1 MSTQVE
7 DQKQRAGDYEAWLAA
22 EAEYLALA
30 TEDLATPDA
39 KLVAAAI
46 RAGFAEVANV
56 TKFAAFYRAKGAR
69 S

>member
-1 MSTQVE
+1 MNDTRKALEGQN
-7 DQKQRAGDYEAWLAA
+7 
-22 EAEYLALA
+22 ALA